1 MLAVGRIENEVTG
14 TLRRSSWRTGK
25 EIDAAT
31 RNGWACHVDAL
42 PTAFWQMLRLLR
54 GDSSISARM
63 ACKSSVAETT
73 GNRITSMHPREK
85 RHCRD
90 LRPTRPLLRSR
101 HSQQAGRASSNQA
114 RLSSSSI
121 CEEFKKAK
129 IHPEDLVFQKNQT

>member
-1 MLAVGRIENEVTG
+1 MLAVGRSKNDVTG
-14 TLRRSSWRTGK
+14 TPRRSSWRMGK

-31 RNGWACHVDAL
+31 RSGWACHVDTL

-73 GNRITSMHPREK
+73 GNRITSMHPRES

-90 LRPTRPLLRSR
+90 LRPTRPLLHSR
-101 HSQQAGRASSNQA
+101 HSQQAGRARSNQA

-121 CEEFKKAK
+121 CEEYMGAE
-129 IHPEDLVFQKNQT
+129 IRPEDVVFQKNQT